1 MLIASGTEMLRICAH
16 REQYRN
22 LMASILEIQITISA
36 DAQQQYK
43 KKTPKHVSVRC
54 NDFFACGSV
63 EVIDVDSLFEKAKHV
78 GHLCLSDDTYVHDVR
93 TEGGTVHRK

>member
-43 KKTPKHVSVRC
+43 QKKLQNTYQYAVTIFLLVGVSR
-54 NDFFACGSV
+54 
-63 EVIDVDSLFEKAKHV
+63 
-78 GHLCLSDDTYVHDVR
+78 
-93 TEGGTVHRK
+93 